1 MTTQTLTIN
10 NRTITKGCA
19 LTAFDHSAEKA
30 TFVVASVRK
39 MSPVLWRVTGH
50 DVANNKISLN
60 IWECDGY
67 TGKGI
72 VHGGVHIDNIYGSA
86 NIVANRVA

>member
-19 LTAFDHSAEKA
+19 LTAFHHSAEKK
-30 TFVVASVRK
+30 TFVVASARK

-50 DVANNKISLN
+50 DVAGNTVSLN

-67 TGKGI
+67 AGRGI
-72 VHGGVHIDNIYGSA
+72 VHGGVHIDNIHGSA
-86 NIVANRVA
+86 NIPANRVA